1 MSPSFGVNVI
11 EEMECS
17 DETFISSVRSR
28 IIDHPNAQLLVNRLL
43 KAAVSKGHVSKEAT
57 QALAKLFRDVESRED
72 GPTDLGLQLLSGWFL
87 NKLTGVETWNIRQL
101 LLDRMRKSPGSLAK
115 VAQTLGT
122 DEVPEV
128 LKILEQVRNY
138 YRTCALSPK
147 DVLEAASIELGRWA
161 AGPAVSNEAAACQVE
176 RVLVAQ
182 MTLEQCCTKDEVKQ
196 VQQIYPAMSVEA
208 MVQGMYDGKNEMKF
222 ARLVQLLRQP
232 EYKKYR
238 RQVKSLTSK
247 RKFENSTDEAARKEL
262 NNLWVQR
269 FLSFMTKP

>member
-1 MSPSFGVNVI
+1 VSRCGRNVFFSSLLTNPEVVLAI
-11 EEMECS
+11 EHSEAEEMFFSSLLTNPEVIHNPEVIQALECS
-17 DETFISSVRSR
+17 DADETFLSSLLSNSQAGLATYRHW
-28 IIDHPNAQLLVNRLL
+28 IKTGADAQRLVFRLL
-43 KAAVSKGHVSKEAT
+43 KTAASIGQVSEITRSVV
-57 QALAKLFRDVESRED
+57 AK
-72 GPTDLGLQLLSGWFL
+72 
-87 NKLTGVETWNIRQL
+87 IRQH
-101 LLDRMRKSPGSLAK
+101 
-115 VAQTLGT
+115 
-122 DEVPEV
+122 
-128 LKILEQVRNY
+128 VRNY
-138 YRTCALSPK
+138 YRTCPLSPK
-147 DVLEAASIELGRWA
+147 DVLEAASIELGKWVVAPA
-161 AGPAVSNEAAACQVE
+161 ASSEAAACPME
-176 RVLVAQ
+176 KVLVAQ